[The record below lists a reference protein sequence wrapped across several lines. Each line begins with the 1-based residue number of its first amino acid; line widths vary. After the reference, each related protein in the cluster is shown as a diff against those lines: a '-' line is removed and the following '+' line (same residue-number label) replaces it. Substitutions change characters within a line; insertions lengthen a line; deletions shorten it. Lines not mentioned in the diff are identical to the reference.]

1 MILKNKKIIPLLVT
15 LMMSMTTAVGAAT
28 TQRAKKVVPVSVT
41 KRSSVGK
48 IKMTA
53 TAYAPRKGMTITAT
67 GSKPIINQTVAVSM
81 DRKHLLGKHIT
92 IQGVGDRL
100 VTDLMHPKWKNRVD
114 VYMASEREARKF
126 GVKKHLNV
134 FLL

>member
-1 MILKNKKIIPLLVT
+1 MGLKNKMILLLIT
-15 LMMSMTTAVGAAT
+15 LMMPMTTTVGAAT
-28 TQRAKKVVPVSVT
+28 TQRAKKVVPI
-41 KRSSVGK
+41 SVGK
-48 IKMTA
+48 KSSAKRIKLTA
-53 TAYAPRKGMTITAT
+53 TAYAPKKGMTITTT
-67 GSKPIINQTVAVSM
+67 GSKPIINRTVAVSV
-81 DRKHLLGKHIT
+81 DRKHLLGKRIT

-114 VYMASEREARKF
+114 VYMVSEREARKF